1 MSQRVT
7 NDAIHIRKLIR
18 EAEAVTDEAL
28 IACSRLKQSILVARQ
43 NPAIGVDVAQKA
55 IMRLTQAE
63 QQALSVSTSLLRVH
77 DELNRVAREVAGPDE
92 DHNTNM
98 SPSGIAGMD
107 GVAVTQE
114 LTRAA

>member
-1 MSQRVT
+1 MSQSIN

-18 EAEAVTDEAL
+18 EAESVTDEAL

-43 NPAIGVDVAQKA
+43 NPAIGVDVGQKA

-92 DHNTNM
+92 DIGTEM
-98 SPSGIAGMD
+98 SPSGLAGIAFTAKAKG
-107 GVAVTQE
+107 A
-114 LTRAA
+114 TRAA